1 MRVVVLYRLCLLAA
15 IWGASFLFMRIAA
28 PGIGFLWTA
37 EIRGG
42 LAGLALLLILLLS
55 GKSLSWRTHWR
66 QYMLI
71 GVIGSALP
79 FVLYSYAAL
88 HIPAGYSAIINSTS
102 PLWSVFLGVLFW
114 RQQLNYRI
122 VAGLLCGVAGVS
134 LLVSLG
140 PVAWGR
146 ELVIGI
152 ACCLLASICY
162 AIAGEYT
169 KRAPNSISPAM
180 MAAGSQLAAA
190 IFLSAPTLAFAPL
203 PLHASPQVYAAAV
216 ALALLSSALAYSLYF
231 NIIQEIG
238 PVKTLTVTFLI
249 PVFAILWGWL
259 FLDEAITSSMLV
271 GCLLVIAA
279 MVLVSYQKKNVAE
292 NQAAS

>member
-1 MRVVVLYRLCLLAA
+1 MRAVVIYRLCLLAA

-37 EIRGG
+37 EIRGA
-42 LAGLALLLILLLS
+42 LAGITLLLLLVLG
-55 GKSLSWRTHWR
+55 GKSLTWRTHWR

-88 HIPAGYSAIINSTS
+88 HIPAGYSAIVNSTS
-102 PLWSVFLGVLFW
+102 PLWNVLLGVLFW
-114 RQQLNYRI
+114 QQKISGRT
-122 VAGLLCGVAGVS
+122 VAALLCGVAGVS

-140 PVAWGR
+140 PVALSS
-146 ELVIGI
+146 ELVIGVS
-152 ACCLLASICY
+152 CCLAASICY

-169 KRAPNSISPAM
+169 KRAPTSISPAM
-180 MAAGSQLAAA
+180 MAAGSQIAAA
-190 IFLSAPTLAFAPL
+190 LFLAPPSLAFAPL
-203 PLHASPQVYAAAV
+203 PLHASAQVYAAAV

-231 NIIQEIG
+231 KIMAEIG

-249 PVFAILWGWL
+249 PVFAMLWGWL
-259 FLDEAITSSMLV
+259 FLHETITSSMLL

-279 MVLVSYQKKNVAE
+279 MVMVGYQKK
-292 NQAAS
+292 AAPTT